1 MLPLSQSFGV
11 WTCPL
16 EITPAVHV
24 EWFSLSLR
32 ENELGLEPLLVVLI
46 SRFVFLSIPR
56 QGARYPF
63 T

>member
-1 MLPLSQSFGV
+1 MLLLRQSFGV

-16 EITPAVHV
+16 EIIPAVHV

-32 ENELGLEPLLVVLI
+32 ENELGLEPLLVV
-46 SRFVFLSIPR
+46 SFVFLSIPR